1 VIVLVRVWGACGSEN
16 ERMMNSCDYAQ
27 ARDRCFVFVF
37 VHVVVIVNRTLKFI
51 NGERREII
59 YYANK

>member
-1 VIVLVRVWGACGSEN
+1 
-16 ERMMNSCDYAQ
+16 MMNSCDYAQ
-27 ARDRCFVFVF
+27 ARDRGVVFVF